1 VRAVP
6 GKSKDVHV
14 VGLRPLAAAYA
25 NVGPVVVQN
34 QQVGLCLVHI
44 LVPHLQVLE
53 KCYIIHIAIFCSR
66 GKDVFDGAVLGDIR
80 LDALPFKHDHGGNHI
95 TKGIGHADERG
106 HIMLAP
112 RTDFMDLLGS
122 TACQHSARLRVHEH
136 PCFISIPDA
145 VGGNIVGRNQVVE
158 VVEVSHNGIARY
170 RATRSI
176 QAGALSISNLRVSL
190 PEPLQPS
197 LCQGL
202 GSRPSK
208 VDMNLGGDSEK
219 HCRSNCHI
227 AILHVEHPLLH
238 ALFAFCRES
247 CLDTPLVVLT
257 TP

>member
-1 VRAVP
+1 MAQSWVT
-6 GKSKDVHV
+6 
-14 VGLRPLAAAYA
+14 
-25 NVGPVVVQN
+25 
-34 QQVGLCLVHI
+34 
-44 LVPHLQVLE
+44 
-53 KCYIIHIAIFCSR
+53 
-66 GKDVFDGAVLGDIR
+66 
-80 LDALPFKHDHGGNHI
+80 LDLTQHDHGGNHI

-208 VDMNLGGDSEK
+208 VDMNLGGDSDK

-247 CLDTPLVVLT
+247 CLDTSLGGLDHTLSMPSNDRGIDSKVRQPFASSSGPNSQPVLQRQ
-257 TP
+257 